1 MCLSNNYCVPRY
13 FVDAYIENL
22 DAEEERGA
30 GQPGRVLAP
39 REPEARGPVGEG
51 AEAHVQP
58 VLDEDVDRVLG
69 PHRSR
74 LQEPEAALHEE
85 DDGAE
90 AREEEVVHIGHGL
103 PGVSVPRPAHGL
115 RVPSLG
121 SGVVGCLWP
130 LHLHT
135 TQPH

>member
-58 VLDEDVDRVLG
+58 VLDEDVDGVLG
-69 PHRSR
+69 PHRPGF
-74 LQEPEAALHEE
+74 QESEAALHEE
-85 DDGAE
+85 DDDSE
-90 AREEEVVHIGHGL
+90 NCEEEMVNIGLLVTNVDVVIL
-103 PGVSVPRPAHGL
+103 LLLSSTAVNIRIIARLL
-115 RVPSLG
+115 RG
-121 SGVVGCLWP
+121 
-130 LHLHT
+130 
-135 TQPH
+135 